1 MRKLI
6 GEIEVGYNKDL
17 LLKSVS
23 NLTEEQ
29 CSNLVSELVNIMD
42 YNSDNIDNLRGNVY
56 KLVSD
61 DLEVKWQSEKQEV

>member
-1 MRKLI
+1 M
-6 GEIEVGYNKDL
+6 GYNKDL

>member
-1 MRKLI
+1 M
-6 GEIEVGYNKDL
+6 GYNKDL

-56 KLVSD
+56 KLVRD
-61 DLEVKWQSEKQEV
+61 ELEVKCQSEKREV